1 MHVFV
6 WSLFGVNF
14 AFPHGMDCFCGT
26 FGALFRCR
34 FFCDFS
40 IFPLKRRVDW
50 PWRPQGVPQR
60 LPEAPKRL
68 PRGPPEALHTVGI
81 RYKRHIKTPKAH
93 QQAPRGPKGAPRRFK
108 TAPRAPQEHPKST
121 PRGSKSTPRA
131 TQEGPRAPQQ
141 APRGAQERPKTVQK
155 RGPEAPRTVRSA
167 A

>member
-34 FFCDFS
+34 FFGDFS
-40 IFPLKRRVDW
+40 ISPLKRRVDW

-81 RYKRHIKTPKAH
+81 RYKRHIKTPKAY

-108 TAPRAPQEHPKST
+108 TAPRAPPWVPQTPQYKQMSAETAQESQDEDKVARP
-121 PRGSKSTPRA
+121 
-131 TQEGPRAPQQ
+131 
-141 APRGAQERPKTVQK
+141 APRLQATRE
-155 RGPEAPRTVRSA
+155 
-167 A
+167 